1 MELLKDL
8 LEWWNLLFLLPP
20 AGAFIYL
27 VFLASGLGGVEH
39 DSDVHADVHLDAH
52 LEVGHE
58 ISMDHGLDHG
68 IEHSM
73 DHGHDAGTAHGPSIL
88 QQALSFLGIGRIPFS
103 LVAMSFAFLWGFLG
117 YTTNTLMKGVIP
129 NPYAFVWLSLVVAG
143 IGSSWGTGFLAGLIS
158 RFLPSVESYGSS
170 GEDLVG
176 KTAEARY
183 AITDCSGSA
192 ILRDSFGNLLEVSC
206 RSQGG
211 ETIQSGSRVVLS
223 YYDERER
230 LYVVR
235 GGAPEATK
243 LPESTIG

>member
-8 LEWWNLLFLLPP
+8 LQWWNLVFLLPS

-52 LEVGHE
+52 LDVGHE
-58 ISMDHGLDHG
+58 LSMDHELDHG
-68 IEHSM
+68 IEHAA
-73 DHGHDAGTAHGPSIL
+73 DHGYDAEASHGPSIFH
-88 QQALSFLGIGRIPFS
+88 QALSFLGIGRIPFS

-117 YTTNTLMKGVIP
+117 YTTNSLAKEMIP
-129 NPYAFVWLSLVVAG
+129 NPYVFVWLSLVVAG

-183 AITDCSGSA
+183 AITDRSGSA

-211 ETIQSGSRVVLS
+211 EAIPSGCRVVLA

-235 GGAPEATK
+235 GGTPEATK
-243 LPESTIG
+243 LPGSTIG